1 MHVFGL
7 FTAGF
12 FSDAVAQGLPSR
24 ALYLAVMAV
33 LTVAVGCHSR
43 CIGSLI
49 SLFWQDIMYNT

>member
-24 ALYLAVMAV
+24 APYLAAMAV
-33 LTVAVGCHSR
+33 LTMAVE
-43 CIGSLI
+43 
-49 SLFWQDIMYNT
+49 